1 MSDIA
6 WDDKTKEIFN
16 LLMSKIPSMHRDMA
30 ESMASS
36 KSEEMAKERNSL
48 VVEEQDVAKAMFTG
62 VPALFK
68 PLMIK
73 IMDDCQF
80 DYRKH
85 GFGG

>member
-1 MSDIA
+1 MSSIV
-6 WDDKTKEIFN
+6 WDDKTKEIFD
-16 LLMSKIPSMHRDMA
+16 LLMSKIPSIHRDMA

-36 KSEEMAKERNSL
+36 KSEEMARDRNSS
-48 VVEEQDVAKAMFTG
+48 VVQEQDVAKAMFTG
-62 VPALFK
+62 VPSLFK